1 MRIKTLIAF
10 LLPAS
15 LGITV
20 ARGEDQQIVVKT
32 PAAAFASIDRNG
44 DHRISK
50 TEAGAYK
57 NIIDR
62 FAYIDT
68 DGDGFITQDEL
79 TANLTARVVN

>member
-1 MRIKTLIAF
+1 MRIASSFAI
-10 LLPAS
+10 LLSTS
-15 LGITV
+15 LGAAI
-20 ARGEDQQIVVKT
+20 AHGEDQQVVVKT
-32 PAAAFASIDRNG
+32 PTAAFASIDRNG

-50 TEAGAYK
+50 TEAGSYK

-79 TANLTARVVN
+79 MANLTARAVN

>member
-1 MRIKTLIAF
+1 MRIASLIAI

-15 LGITV
+15 LGAAV
-20 ARGEDQQIVVKT
+20 ARGEDQQVVVKT
-32 PAAAFASIDRNG
+32 PSAAFASIDRNG

-50 TEAGAYK
+50 TEAGSYK

-68 DGDGFITQDEL
+68 DGDGFITQNEL
-79 TANLTARVVN
+79 TANLTARAIN